1 MNYDPLT
8 MNSKTILLTGGT
20 GVIGKKLAERL
31 LAQGFTVSMLS
42 RKPGND
48 PRVKTFL
55 WDVNKGEIDASCIDG
70 VDTVVHLAGAGI
82 ADSRWTE
89 KRKKEIIDS
98 RVKSIELIYGLLGA
112 QNHQVKSIVSAS
124 AIGYYSDRGDELQTE
139 DSPPN
144 TDFMG
149 KCCLEWEQ
157 AVDEG
162 EKLGLRI
169 LKFRTGVVLN
179 EEGALKLMAQPVRLY
194 VGSPLGNGRQWIP
207 WIHWQDVVDM
217 YMLGIE
223 DGTFSG
229 VYNMVAP
236 NPVTN
241 AQLTK
246 AIAKQLHKPLWAP
259 KVPAFLLKLLMG
271 EMSTIVLGSTKVSA
285 QKIEDAGYKFKYPEV
300 ASALKQIY
308 G

>member
-1 MNYDPLT
+1 MGSKLT
-8 MNSKTILLTGGT
+8 EL
-20 GVIGKKLAERL
+20 L
-31 LAQGFTVSMLS
+31 LANGYSVSHLS
-42 RKPGND
+42 RKPGRD
-48 PRVKTFL
+48 LRVKTFL
-55 WDVNKGEIDASCIDG
+55 WDVNKGEIDADCIDG
-70 VDTVVHLAGAGI
+70 VDTIVHLAGAGI
-82 ADSRWTE
+82 ADSRWTD

-98 RVKSIELIYGLLGA
+98 RTKSIGLIYGLLGK
-112 QNHQVKSIVSAS
+112 QNHQVKSVVSAS
-124 AIGYYSDRGDELQTE
+124 AIGYYSDRGDELMTE

-149 KCCLEWEQ
+149 RCCVEWEQ

-162 EKLGLRI
+162 QKLGLRI

-179 EEGALKLMAQPVRLY
+179 EDGALKLMAQPVKLY
-194 VGSPLGNGRQWIP
+194 VGSPLGNGRQWVP

-223 DGTFSG
+223 NENLNGA
-229 VYNMVAP
+229 YNQVAP

-241 AQLTK
+241 AELTK

-259 KVPAFLLKLLMG
+259 NVPAFLLKLLMG
-271 EMSTIVLGSTKVSA
+271 EMSTIVLGSTKVSS
-285 QKIEDAGYKFKYPEV
+285 QKIEDAGYQFKYTDV
-300 ASALKQIY
+300 ASALRQIY